1 MPRSRHKYLVP
12 DLLTPGL
19 DLVFCGTAPSA
30 ASAKANAYY
39 AKPGNGFWPT
49 LHRLGFT
56 PRLFAPRE
64 YSSLLPLGIGLTDLC
79 KCVSGNDDEFPPNA
93 IDTASLKRKLA
104 KYQPRVVA
112 FTSKH
117 GAQLFLGG
125 RVQYGLQPHRVGDT
139 QVVALCSTSGRARR
153 FWREDVWADL
163 AALHQANQRRFT
175 CRAM

>member
-1 MPRSRHKYLVP
+1 MASARNHYLVP
-12 DLLTPGL
+12 DSLALGL

-30 ASAKANAYY
+30 ASAKASAYY

-64 YSSLLPLGIGLTDLC
+64 YPSLLPLGIGLTDLC
-79 KCVSGNDDEFPPNA
+79 KCVSGNDDELPRDA
-93 IDTASLKRKLA
+93 IDTASLRRKVSTF
-104 KYQPRVVA
+104 QPRMIA

-125 RVQYGLQPHRVGDT
+125 RVEYGLQAQSIGRTRVF
-139 QVVALCSTSGRARR
+139 VLCSTSGRARR
-153 FWREDVWADL
+153 FWREDVWRDL
-163 AALHQANQRRFT
+163 AALHHSNPRSAA